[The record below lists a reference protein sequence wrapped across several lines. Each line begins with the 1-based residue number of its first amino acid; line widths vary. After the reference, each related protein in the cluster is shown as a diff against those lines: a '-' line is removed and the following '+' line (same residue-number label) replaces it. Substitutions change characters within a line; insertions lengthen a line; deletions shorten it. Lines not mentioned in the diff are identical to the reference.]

1 MALFSKGG
9 LPVQKV
15 KQLRGEG
22 LGNEQII
29 SELRAQGFS
38 LQQINDAMSQAEMAN
53 PEIQQNYEW
62 EHGQEVPKQGA
73 GAPPQTPPPGVA
85 PGEMAGTMPAG
96 ETRGVEMDERMEDIA
111 EGIIEEKWQDFVAEM
126 KKVLEWKDKVEEQ
139 IKKIEGDVEN
149 LKTDFKELHR
159 GVLGKIEEYDEGMRD
174 VSTELKAV
182 GKVFKEVIPAFAEDV
197 KELGSITKSLKKK

>member
-62 EHGQEVPKQGA
+62 EHGQEVPNQGA

-96 ETRGVEMDERMEDIA
+96 ETRGVEMDERME
-111 EGIIEEKWQDFVAEM
+111 DFVAEM